1 MAAGY
6 ILSSAGLSVRVHA
19 CACVCVRTVV
29 CDGCRIHLFQQ
40 VPQCVCVA
48 LGRGGPKQFLNE
60 RPVTHRLKSDQRG
73 NRAQQIKYTQKTHTF
88 TTPYT
93 LPSQTGAEI
102 QYGTVQ
108 SKLIRM
114 YQDNEPRHRHAARNN
129 RTLHGLCI

>member
-6 ILSSAGLSVRVHA
+6 ICLSRSLSVRVHA
-19 CACVCVRTVV
+19 CACERTVV

-48 LGRGGPKQFLNE
+48 LRRGGPKQFLNE

-73 NRAQQIKYTQKTHTF
+73 NRAQQIKYTQKTH
-88 TTPYT
+88 
-93 LPSQTGAEI
+93 
-102 QYGTVQ
+102 
-108 SKLIRM
+108 SKFIRM
-114 YQDNEPRHRHAARNN
+114 YLDNEPRHRHAALNN